1 MLRLFVPGPVKPHS
15 GQFSVSEPE
24 PARSS
29 APSRGTLG
37 ARTAAMRHLRLLLRP
52 REFFA
57 EFLGSRQ
64 LELLTINLRSCTR
77 AKF

>member
-29 APSRGTLG
+29 AAGRGTLG

-52 REFFA
+52 REFCA
-57 EFLGSRQ
+57 EFLGARQ
-64 LELLTINLRSCTR
+64 PPPPLYNLISVQEPSS
-77 AKF
+77 

>member
-64 LELLTINLRSCTR
+64 LELLTINLRSCSR
-77 AKF
+77 APT

>member
-29 APSRGTLG
+29 APGRGTLG

-64 LELLTINLRSCTR
+64 LELLTINWRSCTR
-77 AKF
+77 APT